1 MNTALALAAS
11 SSLCF
16 GIALVTG
23 RLGLRS
29 LDARSGAAISIPTA
43 TVILVL
49 LAPFRFDAAGF
60 SLTAALLFAAVGV
73 FFPAVVTLL
82 TFRANEALGP
92 TVTGAVSG
100 TAPLFALV
108 AASLI
113 LGERVP
119 AQAALASVTVV
130 FGIVLLSWKKG
141 STTHFDLASLAWPI
155 SGALLRGLAQA
166 VAKAGLLLWP
176 NPFMASLIGYLIST
190 VVVVSA
196 DRWAGRERT
205 RADPCGILW
214 FAITGILNGSA
225 VLLMYAALGIAPVAL
240 VAPVVASYP
249 LITAL
254 ASALFLRT
262 DTLTPRMLAG
272 AIMIVGAIIFLV
284 AS

>member
-254 ASALFLRT
+254 ASALFLRS